1 MFDRLVELIIQF
13 ADLFRFWII
22 LDPFEQG
29 VLLRLGKFVRV
40 LEPGFHWVYPLHID
54 HVMFESVVPTTHSLG
69 NESITTKD
77 GKAVSFHAVITYQ
90 VSDVEKALLSV
101 HDTDH
106 ALVDACRGEVAR
118 TLMAHTWEEIIQD
131 GIYDD
136 LTKACRK
143 RGWKWGI
150 EIISVQLASLSLAKN
165 IRLISNG
172 SI

>member
-1 MFDRLVELIIQF
+1 MFDRLVEFLIQSME
-13 ADLFRFWII
+13 LFRFWVV
-22 LDPFEQG
+22 LDAFEQG

-40 LEPGFHWVYPLHID
+40 IEPGLHLIWPFRID
-54 HVMFESVVPTTHSLG
+54 HVMFESIVPTTHSLG

-77 GKAVSFHAVITYQ
+77 GKAASFHAVVTFQI
-90 VSDVEKALLSV
+90 SDIAKALLSV

-106 ALVDACRGEVAR
+106 ALVDACRGEIAR
-118 TLMAHTWEEIIQD
+118 TLMAHTWDEIIQD

-150 EIISVQLASLSLAKN
+150 EVISVQLASLSLAKN

-172 SI
+172 T